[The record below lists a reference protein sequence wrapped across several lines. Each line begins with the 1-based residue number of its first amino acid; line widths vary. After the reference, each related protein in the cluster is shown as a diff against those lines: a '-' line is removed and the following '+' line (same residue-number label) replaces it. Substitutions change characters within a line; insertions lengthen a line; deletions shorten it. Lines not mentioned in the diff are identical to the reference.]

1 MDQIEELIEGLKEV
15 QAVLD
20 EDSPHFETVEAAI
33 VLLSGELP
41 CSVKLPP
48 ATTIVA
54 GCSINTL
61 FAALR
66 FPDRPRHFQ
75 EQPVRRTW

>member
-20 EDSPHFETVEAAI
+20 EDSPYFETVEAAI
-33 VLLSGELP
+33 VLLSSELP

-54 GCSINTL
+54 GCSINAL

-66 FPDRPRHFQ
+66 LPDRPRYFANHFA
-75 EQPVRRTW
+75 PGDR